1 MKSLLISFILA
12 GVCGMEVAEFSA
24 TGPVKE
30 SKLVTGL
37 E

>member
-1 MKSLLISFILA
+1 MKSLFISFILA
-12 GVCGMEVAEFSA
+12 GVCGLQAAEFAA
-24 TGPVKE
+24 TGLVKE